1 MLFNVLE
8 IMHFVQIQNQNQN
21 SPVNWKANVLFV
33 NSLDLMHFIVEY
45 AMSLTSNCV
54 LYHKACRP

>member
-45 AMSLTSNCV
+45 AMPLTSNCV